1 MIVWRVVA
9 VGCGFKKDGVQHD
22 CELSGLVRAN
32 NINDAFSRTC
42 TIAMQNH
49 PELLQSSS
57 SFPRPTINAEEIQE
71 VPEALLVGAD
81 RVELH
86 WIEK

>member
-22 CELSGLVRAN
+22 CELSGLVRAD
-32 NINDAFSRTC
+32 NINDAFSKTC
-42 TIAMQNH
+42 NIAMQNH
-49 PELLQSSS
+49 PELLQSSG

-86 WIEK
+86 WIKK

>member
-49 PELLQSSS
+49 PELL
-57 SFPRPTINAEEIQE
+57 
-71 VPEALLVGAD
+71 
-81 RVELH
+81 
-86 WIEK
+86 